1 VSERD
6 LKEARLGFRARY
18 VVEFARR
25 VVGGD
30 LDLDDWCREQDANA
44 LREAVLGMKGVDSY
58 GASHLL
64 MLLGHYGEIPR
75 DSEVREYLGVLP
87 KAAQKEVERL
97 AAKRYEQWGRYA
109 YLAYKFERVSVKT
122 MDLKAHGWRRTL
134 KKIRPVSLIYTHS
147 QSRNHR

>member
-44 LREAVLGMKGVDSY
+44 LREAVLGMKGVGSY

-64 MLLGHYGEIPR
+64 MLLGHYGE
-75 DSEVREYLGVLP
+75 
-87 KAAQKEVERL
+87 KEVERL